1 MKKSTIRSVW
11 PDLAQ
16 NCHFG
21 LNLRIYNQFC
31 EALFSVGKI
40 LKLPNLS
47 NCLCQVSFS
56 LAAKNWTNN
65 QAGWSHCFRLTLL
78 CAPVKRSSLSHCTG
92 FSSLS
97 LSCTYFFSLS
107 LSLSLSLSCAYFVSL
122 FLLYQFCLSL
132 TLVPILSFSLC
143 LCLSFYAFVSLS
155 LINSYGFL
163 CSHCCY
169 FHTYLPPYLRLLLAL
184 LFGAMWSWTFGLL
197 SYISEQ

>member
-92 FSSLS
+92 F
-97 LSCTYFFSLS
+97 
-107 LSLSLSLSCAYFVSL
+107 
-122 FLLYQFCLSL
+122 CLSL

>member
-107 LSLSLSLSCAYFVSL
+107 LSLSLLCL
-122 FLLYQFCLSL
+122 FCLSL
-132 TLVPILSFSLC
+132 SLVPILSLSHSCTYFVFLSMPLSLFLC
-143 LCLSFYAFVSLS
+143 VCLSLSNKFVWVSLQS
-155 LINSYGFL
+155 
-163 CSHCCY
+163 
-169 FHTYLPPYLRLLLAL
+169 LLLFPHIPTSVSA
-184 LFGAMWSWTFGLL
+184 FTPCTSIWSYVKLDIWTFELHKWTVV
-197 SYISEQ
+197 

>member
-97 LSCTYFFSLS
+97 LSCTYFFLS
-107 LSLSLSLSCAYFVSL
+107 LSLSLSLVPILSLSFSCTNFVSL
-122 FLLYQFCLSL
+122 SLLYLFCLSL
-132 TLVPILSFSLC
+132 
-143 LCLSFYAFVSLS
+143 YAFVSLS
-155 LINSYGFL
+155 M
-163 CSHCCY
+163 
-169 FHTYLPPYLRLLLAL
+169 RL
-184 LFGAMWSWTFGLL
+184 SL
-197 SYISEQ
+197 SL